1 MHGRIYSVED
11 LRRSEVMIIP
21 SIDIMG
27 GKAVQLQQGAKKI
40 LEREDIFELAEY
52 FSRFGEIA
60 IVDLDAAMGKGDNLD
75 LIKQLIKKY
84 PARVGGGI
92 RTATKAKELIAA
104 GAKKVIIG
112 TAASEAL
119 LSELPKNN
127 VIIAIDTKQGKV
139 VTNGWL
145 KTTEFNPEEYINR
158 FDNYCSGYLYTN
170 VDKEGMMGGA
180 DFESI
185 KKIKN
190 LTKNELT
197 AAGGICTVEEIKAI
211 DEIGVDCQIGMAIYT
226 GKIDLADAY
235 TSLLKFDERGLIP
248 AVAQDVD
255 SKQVLMLAYCNKES
269 LEKTFSEGYATY
281 FSRSRQEIWQKGKTS
296 GNTQKIIN
304 VKYDCDKDSLL
315 FTVSQ
320 KGDACHTGR
329 YTCFGDKEFCIK
341 DLIAV
346 LKQRLKNLPDGSYTT
361 KLFKDEFYLK
371 RKIMEEAFEVVNY
384 EQGDGLAWEVADL
397 TYFVLTFMVKHGIEI
412 DDVIANLASRRK

>member
-1 MHGRIYSVED
+1 
-11 LRRSEVMIIP
+11 MIIP

-40 LEREDIFELAEY
+40 LEREDVFELAEY

-75 LIKQLIKKY
+75 LIKKLIKKY

-92 RTATKAKELIAA
+92 RTASKAKDLIAS
-104 GAKKVIIG
+104 GAKKIIIG

-127 VIIAIDTKQGKV
+127 VIIAIDTKNGKI

-145 KTTEFNPEEYINR
+145 KTTEFNAEEYVNR
-158 FDNYCSGYLYTN
+158 FDNYCSGYLYTL
-170 VDKEGMMGGA
+170 VEKEGMMGGTN
-180 DFESI
+180 FEAI
-185 KKIKN
+185 KKIKD
-190 LTKNELT
+190 LTNNELT
-197 AAGGICTVEEIKAI
+197 AAGGICTINEIKAI
-211 DEIGVDCQIGMAIYT
+211 DEIGVNCQIGMAIYT

-235 TSLLKFDERGLIP
+235 TSLLKFDDNGLIP
-248 AVAQDVD
+248 TIAQDID
-255 SKQVLMLAYCNKES
+255 SKQVLMLAYSNKDS
-269 LEKTFSEGYATY
+269 LAKSFSSGLATY
-281 FSRSRQEIWQKGKTS
+281 YSRSRKELWEKGATS
-296 GNTQKIIN
+296 GNTQELLN

-315 FTVSQ
+315 FTVKQ
-320 KGDACHTGR
+320 KGVACHTGK
-329 YTCFGDKEFCIK
+329 YSCFGEKEFCIK

-346 LKQRLKNLPDGSYTT
+346 LKQRLKDLPDGSFTT

-371 RKIMEEAFEVVNY
+371 RKIMEEAFEVVNF
-384 EQGDGLAWEVADL
+384 EQGDGLGWEVADL

-412 DDVIANLASRRK
+412 DDILANLASRRK